1 MHEKGFV
8 HRDLQLAN
16 IAYDEL
22 AYVNDVEDETR
33 KVKGEFLLV
42 NFDSSGKDGDEISD
56 ECEEDLDLDVTI
68 KDKTIYITKDDI
80 HYFGSLIVELTS
92 TRVAS
97 NVVRQI
103 QNLVPKLHKLDDEQ
117 MTLSQFICELKKINN
132 TRM

>member
-22 AYVNDVEDETR
+22 AYVNDIEDETR
-33 KVKGEFLLV
+33 HVKGEFLLV

-56 ECEEDLDLDVTI
+56 EYEEDLDVTI
-68 KDKTIYITKDDI
+68 KDKTIYTIKDDI

-92 TRVAS
+92 TRVAA
-97 NVVRQI
+97 NVVRKI
-103 QNLVPKLHKLDDEQ
+103 QDLVPKLHKLDDEQ
-117 MTLSQFICELKKINN
+117 MTLTQFICEVK
-132 TRM
+132 RM

>member
-1 MHEKGFV
+1 M
-8 HRDLQLAN
+8 
-16 IAYDEL
+16 
-22 AYVNDVEDETR
+22 NDVEDETR
-33 KVKGEFLLV
+33 QVKGEFLLV

-56 ECEEDLDLDVTI
+56 ECEEDLDVTI
-68 KDKTIYITKDDI
+68 KDKTIYTIKDDI
-80 HYFGSLIVELTS
+80 HYLGSLIVELTS

-117 MTLSQFICELKKINN
+117 MTLPQFICELKKINN